1 MDALDIE
8 AGGIYIVDEESGGL
22 IATPHHRGLPADY
35 PAKVARFRR
44 GEGPIGRA
52 LDSVTPVA
60 IRDITALEGVRDAT
74 RQAGLRSLA
83 FVPLYAR
90 GRAVGMMAMA
100 AYRIREFPPE
110 ELQVLGAV
118 GGILGAAIENDRLVD
133 RARRHLEQV
142 QALWEI
148 DRAVVEER
156 DPAEV
161 FDTIAR
167 EAGRV
172 GEGDAVLILLDGERE
187 ARIAASHGAA
197 ARAALGPHLT
207 LDGTRIATLLRRGMP
222 ATVPL
227 AGTSRALVV
236 PL

>member
-1 MDALDIE
+1 MDTSASPPGLSSADARRLEAFASVAAAVAHSTDIDAALSQALNTTMDALGLE
-8 AGGIYIVDEESGGL
+8 AGGIYFVDEETGGL

-35 PAKVARFRR
+35 PAKVASFRR

-60 IRDITALEGVRDAT
+60 IRDILALEGVRDAT
-74 RQAGLRSLA
+74 RQSGLRSLA

-90 GRAVGMMAMA
+90 GRAVGMMAMG

-110 ELQVLGAV
+110 ELQILGAV

-133 RARRHLEQV
+133 RAQRHLEQV

-156 DPAEV
+156 NPAEV

-167 EAGRV
+167 EAGAPGR
-172 GEGDAVLILLDGERE
+172 
-187 ARIAASHGAA
+187 
-197 ARAALGPHLT
+197 RA
-207 LDGTRIATLLRRGMP
+207 TRC
-222 ATVPL
+222 
-227 AGTSRALVV
+227 
-236 PL
+236 